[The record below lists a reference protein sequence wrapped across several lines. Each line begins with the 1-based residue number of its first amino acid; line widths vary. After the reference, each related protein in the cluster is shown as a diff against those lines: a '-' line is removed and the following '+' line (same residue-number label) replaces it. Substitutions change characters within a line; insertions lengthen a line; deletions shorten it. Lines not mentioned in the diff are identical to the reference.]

1 MLVDVAAV
9 ERPYDYLVPDA
20 LASRIEVGTMVRVPL
35 HGRRVA
41 GWVIDPSSTP
51 PPGVVLQPIAKVSG
65 AGPDAETIDIC
76 RWAARRW
83 AGRFPTLMR
92 AASPDRML
100 GRRPPVRPRP
110 HGDAGVDADVL

>member
-65 AGPDAETIDIC
+65 VGPDAETILGE
-76 RWAARRW
+76 AM
-83 AGRFPTLMR
+83 LMQ
-92 AASPDRML
+92 L
-100 GRRPPVRPRP
+100 EQNF
-110 HGDAGVDADVL
+110 